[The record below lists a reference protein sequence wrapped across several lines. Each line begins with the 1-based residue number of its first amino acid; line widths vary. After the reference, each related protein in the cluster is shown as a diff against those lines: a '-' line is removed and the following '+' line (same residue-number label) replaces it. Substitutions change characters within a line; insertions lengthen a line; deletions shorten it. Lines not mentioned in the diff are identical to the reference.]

1 MKMFNIK
8 NPFLER
14 MAIDEKG
21 YPKDGLKEIV
31 LVGRSN
37 VGKSSLINAL
47 TNRKKLAY
55 TSSSPGKTRT
65 INFYNMDNKFRIVDL
80 PGYGY
85 AKISMKERERWKKII
100 EEYLI
105 KSENISLICQIID
118 VRHEPTKLDLIM
130 YDYIRSTGLNYL
142 IIANKLDKLKSS
154 QILKQ
159 ISVINK
165 SIPKLDKDLLIP
177 FSSQDK
183 RGVKEVLT
191 VFESIVDNK
200 KKKI

>member
-1 MKMFNIK
+1 MVIKMLKINE
-8 NPFLER
+8 PFLER
-14 MAIDEKG
+14 MAVDEKS

-37 VGKSSLINAL
+37 VGKSSFINAL

-65 INFYNMDNKFRIVDL
+65 INFYNIDNMFRIVDL

-85 AKISMKERERWKKII
+85 AKISMSEREKWKKII
-100 EEYLI
+100 EEYLV
-105 KSENISLICQIID
+105 KSQNIALICQIID
-118 VRHEPTKLDLIM
+118 VRHEPTKLDLMM
-130 YDYIRSTGLNYL
+130 YDYIQSTGTDYL

-159 ISVINK
+159 ISIIKKSLIN
-165 SIPKLDKDLLIP
+165 LEKDSLIP

-183 RGVKEVLT
+183 RGAKEVLNK
-191 VFESIVDNK
+191 FEEI
-200 KKKI
+200 I

>member
-1 MKMFNIK
+1 MLKINE
-8 NPFLER
+8 PFLER
-14 MAIDEKG
+14 MAVDEKS

-37 VGKSSLINAL
+37 VGKSSFINAL

-65 INFYNMDNKFRIVDL
+65 INFYNIDNMFRIVDL

-85 AKISMKERERWKKII
+85 AKISMSEREKWKKII
-100 EEYLI
+100 EEYLV
-105 KSENISLICQIID
+105 KSQNIALICQIID
-118 VRHEPTKLDLIM
+118 VRHEPTKLDLMM
-130 YDYIRSTGLNYL
+130 YDYIQSTGTDYL

-159 ISVINK
+159 ISIIKK
-165 SIPKLDKDLLIP
+165 SLNNLEKDSLIP

-183 RGVKEVLT
+183 RGVKEVLSK
-191 VFESIVDNK
+191 FEEI
-200 KKKI
+200 I

>member
-1 MKMFNIK
+1 MLKINE
-8 NPFLER
+8 PFLER
-14 MAIDEKG
+14 MAVDEKS

-37 VGKSSLINAL
+37 VGKSSFINAL

-85 AKISMKERERWKKII
+85 AKISMKEREKWKKII
-100 EEYLI
+100 EEYLV
-105 KSENISLICQIID
+105 KSQNIALICQIID
-118 VRHEPTKLDLIM
+118 IRHEPTKLDLMM
-130 YDYIRSTGLNYL
+130 YDYIRSTGTDYL

-154 QILKQ
+154 QVLKQ
-159 ISVINK
+159 VSIINK
-165 SIPKLDKDLLIP
+165 SLNDLDKDLLIP

-183 RGVKEVLT
+183 RGVKEVLNK
-191 VFESIVDNK
+191 FEEI
-200 KKKI
+200 I

>member
-1 MKMFNIK
+1 MLKINE
-8 NPFLER
+8 PFLER
-14 MAIDEKG
+14 MAVDEKS
-21 YPKDGLKEIV
+21 YPNDGLKEIV

-37 VGKSSLINAL
+37 VGKSSFINAL

-85 AKISMKERERWKKII
+85 AKISMKEREKWKKII
-100 EEYLI
+100 EEYLV
-105 KSENISLICQIID
+105 KSKNIALICQIID
-118 VRHEPTKLDLIM
+118 VRHEPTKLDMMM
-130 YDYIRSTGLNYL
+130 YDYILSTGSNYL

-154 QILKQ
+154 QVLKQ
-159 ISVINK
+159 LSIINK
-165 SIPKLDKDLLIP
+165 ALHNLKKDTLIP

-183 RGVKEVLT
+183 RGVKEVLAK
-191 VFESIVDNK
+191 FENI
-200 KKKI
+200 I

>member
-1 MKMFNIK
+1 MLKINE
-8 NPFLER
+8 PFLER
-14 MAIDEKG
+14 MAVDEKS

-37 VGKSSLINAL
+37 VGKSSFINAF

-65 INFYNMDNKFRIVDL
+65 INFYNIDNMFRIVDL

-85 AKISMKERERWKKII
+85 AKISMSEREKWKKII
-100 EEYLI
+100 EEYLV
-105 KSENISLICQIID
+105 KSQNIALICQIID
-118 VRHEPTKLDLIM
+118 VRHEPTKLDLMM
-130 YDYIRSTGLNYL
+130 YDYIQSTGTDYL

-159 ISVINK
+159 ISIIKKSLIN
-165 SIPKLDKDLLIP
+165 LEKDSLIP

-183 RGVKEVLT
+183 RGVKEVLNK
-191 VFESIVDNK
+191 FEEI
-200 KKKI
+200 I

>member
-1 MKMFNIK
+1 MVIKMLKINE
-8 NPFLER
+8 PFLER
-14 MAIDEKG
+14 MAVDEKS

-37 VGKSSLINAL
+37 VGKSSFINAL

-65 INFYNMDNKFRIVDL
+65 INFYNIDNMFRIVDL

-85 AKISMKERERWKKII
+85 AKISMSEREKWKKII
-100 EEYLI
+100 EEYLV
-105 KSENISLICQIID
+105 KSQNIALICQIID
-118 VRHEPTKLDLIM
+118 VRHEPTKLDLMM
-130 YDYIRSTGLNYL
+130 YDYIQSTGTDYL

-159 ISVINK
+159 ISIIKKSLIN
-165 SIPKLDKDLLIP
+165 LEKDSLIP

-183 RGVKEVLT
+183 RGVKEVLNK
-191 VFESIVDNK
+191 FEEIIK
-200 KKKI
+200 

>member
-1 MKMFNIK
+1 MLKINE
-8 NPFLER
+8 PFLER
-14 MAIDEKG
+14 MAVDEKS

-37 VGKSSLINAL
+37 VGKSSFINAL

-65 INFYNMDNKFRIVDL
+65 INFYNIDNMFRIVDL

-85 AKISMKERERWKKII
+85 AKISMSEREKWKKII
-100 EEYLI
+100 EEYLV
-105 KSENISLICQIID
+105 KSQNIALICQIID
-118 VRHEPTKLDLIM
+118 VRHEPTKLDLMM
-130 YDYIRSTGLNYL
+130 YDYIQSTGTDYL

-159 ISVINK
+159 ISIIKKSLIN
-165 SIPKLDKDLLIP
+165 LEKDGLIP

-183 RGVKEVLT
+183 RGVKEVLNK
-191 VFESIVDNK
+191 FEELI
-200 KKKI
+200 

>member
-1 MKMFNIK
+1 MVVKMLKINE
-8 NPFLER
+8 PFLER
-14 MAIDEKG
+14 MAVDEKS

-37 VGKSSLINAL
+37 VGKSSFINAL

-65 INFYNMDNKFRIVDL
+65 INFYNIDNMFRIVDL

-85 AKISMKERERWKKII
+85 AKISMSEREKWKKII
-100 EEYLI
+100 EEYLV
-105 KSENISLICQIID
+105 KSQNIALICQIID
-118 VRHEPTKLDLIM
+118 VRHEPTKLDLMM
-130 YDYIRSTGLNYL
+130 YDYIQSTGTDYL

-159 ISVINK
+159 ISIIKKSLIN
-165 SIPKLDKDLLIP
+165 LEKDSLIP

-183 RGVKEVLT
+183 RGVKEVLNK
-191 VFESIVDNK
+191 FEEI
-200 KKKI
+200 I

>member
-1 MKMFNIK
+1 MLKINE
-8 NPFLER
+8 PFLER
-14 MAIDEKG
+14 MAVDEKS

-37 VGKSSLINAL
+37 VGKSSFINAL

-85 AKISMKERERWKKII
+85 AKISMKEREKWKKII
-100 EEYLI
+100 EEYLV
-105 KSENISLICQIID
+105 KSQNIALICQIID
-118 VRHEPTKLDLIM
+118 IRHEPTKLDLMM
-130 YDYIRSTGLNYL
+130 YDYIRSTGTDYL

-154 QILKQ
+154 QVLKQ
-159 ISVINK
+159 VSIVNK
-165 SIPKLDKDLLIP
+165 SLHDLDKGLLIP

-183 RGVKEVLT
+183 RGVKEVLNK
-191 VFESIVDNK
+191 FEEI
-200 KKKI
+200 I

>member
-1 MKMFNIK
+1 MLKINE
-8 NPFLER
+8 PFLER
-14 MAIDEKG
+14 MAVDEKS
-21 YPKDGLKEIV
+21 YPNDGLKEIV

-37 VGKSSLINAL
+37 VGKSSFINAL

-85 AKISMKERERWKKII
+85 AKISMKEREKWKKII
-100 EEYLI
+100 EEYLV
-105 KSENISLICQIID
+105 KSKNIALICQIID
-118 VRHEPTKLDLIM
+118 VRHEPTKLDMMM
-130 YDYIRSTGLNYL
+130 YDYILSTGSNYL

-154 QILKQ
+154 QVLKQ
-159 ISVINK
+159 LSIINK
-165 SIPKLDKDLLIP
+165 VLHNLKKDALIP

-183 RGVKEVLT
+183 RGVKEVLAK
-191 VFESIVDNK
+191 FENI
-200 KKKI
+200 I

>member
-1 MKMFNIK
+1 MLKINE
-8 NPFLER
+8 PFLER
-14 MAIDEKG
+14 MAVDEKS

-37 VGKSSLINAL
+37 VGKSSFINAL

-85 AKISMKERERWKKII
+85 AKISMKEREKWKKII
-100 EEYLI
+100 EEYLV
-105 KSENISLICQIID
+105 KSQNIALICQIID
-118 VRHEPTKLDLIM
+118 IRHEPTKLDLMM
-130 YDYIRSTGLNYL
+130 YDYIRSTGTDYL

-159 ISVINK
+159 VSIINK
-165 SIPKLDKDLLIP
+165 SLNDLDKDLLIP

-183 RGVKEVLT
+183 RGVKEVLNK
-191 VFESIVDNK
+191 FEEI
-200 KKKI
+200 I

>member
-1 MKMFNIK
+1 MLKINE
-8 NPFLER
+8 PFLER
-14 MAIDEKG
+14 MAVDEKS
-21 YPKDGLKEIV
+21 YPKDNLKEIV

-37 VGKSSLINAL
+37 VGKSSFINAL

-65 INFYNMDNKFRIVDL
+65 INFYNIDNKFRIVDL

-85 AKISMKERERWKKII
+85 AKISMKEREKWKKII
-100 EEYLI
+100 EEYLV
-105 KSENISLICQIID
+105 KSENIALICQIID
-118 VRHEPTKLDLIM
+118 IRHEPTKLDLM
-130 YDYIRSTGLNYL
+130 MFDYIKSTGTDYL

-159 ISVINK
+159 ISIINK
-165 SIPKLDKDLLIP
+165 SLPGLDRDRLIA

-183 RGVKEVLT
+183 RGVEEVLKR
-191 VFESIVDNK
+191 FEDI
-200 KKKI
+200 II

>member
-1 MKMFNIK
+1 MLKINE
-8 NPFLER
+8 PFLER
-14 MAIDEKG
+14 MAVDEKS

-37 VGKSSLINAL
+37 VGKSSFINAL

-65 INFYNMDNKFRIVDL
+65 INFYNIDNMFRIVDL
-80 PGYGY
+80 PGYGC
-85 AKISMKERERWKKII
+85 AKISVSEREKWKKII
-100 EEYLI
+100 EEYLV
-105 KSENISLICQIID
+105 KSQNIALICQIID
-118 VRHEPTKLDLIM
+118 VRHEPTKLDLMM
-130 YDYIRSTGLNYL
+130 YDYIQSTGTDYL

-159 ISVINK
+159 ISIIKKSLIN
-165 SIPKLDKDLLIP
+165 LEKDSLIP

-183 RGVKEVLT
+183 RGVKEVLNK
-191 VFESIVDNK
+191 FEEIIK
-200 KKKI
+200 

>member
-1 MKMFNIK
+1 MLKINE
-8 NPFLER
+8 PFLER
-14 MAIDEKG
+14 MAVDEKS

-37 VGKSSLINAL
+37 VGKSSFINAL

-65 INFYNMDNKFRIVDL
+65 INFYNIDNMFRIVDL

-85 AKISMKERERWKKII
+85 AKISMSEREKWKKII
-100 EEYLI
+100 EEYLV
-105 KSENISLICQIID
+105 KSQNIALICQIID
-118 VRHEPTKLDLIM
+118 VRHESTKLDLMM
-130 YDYIRSTGLNYL
+130 YDYIQSTGTDYL

-159 ISVINK
+159 ISIIKKSLIN
-165 SIPKLDKDLLIP
+165 LEKDSLIP

-183 RGVKEVLT
+183 RGVKEVLNK
-191 VFESIVDNK
+191 FEEIIK
-200 KKKI
+200 

>member
-1 MKMFNIK
+1 MLKINE
-8 NPFLER
+8 PFLER
-14 MAIDEKG
+14 MAVDEKS

-37 VGKSSLINAL
+37 VGKSSFINAL

-65 INFYNMDNKFRIVDL
+65 INFYNIDNMFRIVDL

-85 AKISMKERERWKKII
+85 AKISMSEREKWKKII
-100 EEYLI
+100 EEYLV
-105 KSENISLICQIID
+105 KSQNIALICQIID
-118 VRHEPTKLDLIM
+118 VRHEPTKLDLMM
-130 YDYIRSTGLNYL
+130 YDYIQSTGSDYL

-159 ISVINK
+159 ISIIKK
-165 SIPKLDKDLLIP
+165 SLHNLDNDSLIP

-183 RGVKEVLT
+183 RGVKEVLNK
-191 VFESIVDNK
+191 FEEIIK
-200 KKKI
+200 

>member
-1 MKMFNIK
+1 MLKINE
-8 NPFLER
+8 PFLER
-14 MAIDEKG
+14 MAVDEKS

-37 VGKSSLINAL
+37 VGKSSFINAL

-65 INFYNMDNKFRIVDL
+65 INFYNIDNMFRIVDL

-85 AKISMKERERWKKII
+85 AKISMSEREKWKEII
-100 EEYLI
+100 EEYLV
-105 KSENISLICQIID
+105 KSQNIALICQIID
-118 VRHEPTKLDLIM
+118 VRHEPTKLDLMM
-130 YDYIRSTGLNYL
+130 YDYIQSTGTDYL

-159 ISVINK
+159 ISIIKKSLIN
-165 SIPKLDKDLLIP
+165 LEKDSLIP

-183 RGVKEVLT
+183 RGVKEVLNK
-191 VFESIVDNK
+191 FEEI
-200 KKKI
+200 I

>member
-1 MKMFNIK
+1 MLKINE
-8 NPFLER
+8 PFLER
-14 MAIDEKG
+14 MAVDEKS

-37 VGKSSLINAL
+37 VGKSSFINAL

-65 INFYNMDNKFRIVDL
+65 INFYNIDNMFRIVDL

-85 AKISMKERERWKKII
+85 AKISMSEREKWKKII
-100 EEYLI
+100 EEYLV
-105 KSENISLICQIID
+105 KSQNIALICQIID
-118 VRHEPTKLDLIM
+118 VRHEPTKLDLMM
-130 YDYIRSTGLNYL
+130 YDYIQSTGTDYL

-159 ISVINK
+159 ISIIKKSLIN
-165 SIPKLDKDLLIP
+165 LEKDSLIP

-183 RGVKEVLT
+183 RGVKEVLNK
-191 VFESIVDNK
+191 FEEI
-200 KKKI
+200 I

>member
-1 MKMFNIK
+1 MLKINE
-8 NPFLER
+8 PFLER
-14 MAIDEKG
+14 MAVDEKS

-37 VGKSSLINAL
+37 VGKSSFINAL

-65 INFYNMDNKFRIVDL
+65 INFYNIDNMFRIVDL

-85 AKISMKERERWKKII
+85 AKISMSEREKWKKII
-100 EEYLI
+100 EEYLV
-105 KSENISLICQIID
+105 KSQNIALICQIID
-118 VRHEPTKLDLIM
+118 VRHEPTKLDLMM
-130 YDYIRSTGLNYL
+130 YDYIQSTGTDYL

-159 ISVINK
+159 ISIIKKSLIN
-165 SIPKLDKDLLIP
+165 LDNDSLIP

-183 RGVKEVLT
+183 RGVKEVLNK
-191 VFESIVDNK
+191 FEEIIK
-200 KKKI
+200 

>member
-1 MKMFNIK
+1 MVIKMLKINE
-8 NPFLER
+8 PFLER
-14 MAIDEKG
+14 MAVDEKS

-37 VGKSSLINAL
+37 VGKSSFINAL

-65 INFYNMDNKFRIVDL
+65 INFYNIDNMFRIVDL

-85 AKISMKERERWKKII
+85 AKISMSEREKWKKII
-100 EEYLI
+100 EEYLV
-105 KSENISLICQIID
+105 KSQNIALICQIID
-118 VRHEPTKLDLIM
+118 VRHEPTKLDLMM
-130 YDYIRSTGLNYL
+130 YDYIQSTGTDYL

-159 ISVINK
+159 ISIIKKSLIN
-165 SIPKLDKDLLIP
+165 LEKDSLIP

-183 RGVKEVLT
+183 RGVKEVLNK
-191 VFESIVDNK
+191 FEEI
-200 KKKI
+200 I

>member
-1 MKMFNIK
+1 MVIKMLNI
-8 NPFLER
+8 NEPFLER
-14 MAIDEKG
+14 MAVDEKS

-37 VGKSSLINAL
+37 VGKSSFINAL

-85 AKISMKERERWKKII
+85 AKISMKEREKWKKII
-100 EEYLI
+100 EEYLV
-105 KSENISLICQIID
+105 KSQNIALICQVID
-118 VRHEPTKLDLIM
+118 IRHEPTKLDLMM
-130 YDYIRSTGLNYL
+130 YDYIRSTGTDYL

-159 ISVINK
+159 VSIINK
-165 SIPKLDKDLLIP
+165 SLHDLDKDLLIP

-183 RGVKEVLT
+183 RGVKEVLNK
-191 VFESIVDNK
+191 FEEI
-200 KKKI
+200 I

>member
-1 MKMFNIK
+1 MLKIID
-8 NPFLER
+8 PFLER
-14 MAIDEKG
+14 MAVDESA
-21 YPKDGLKEIV
+21 YPKDALKEIV

-37 VGKSSLINAL
+37 VGKSSFINAL

-65 INFYNMDNKFRIVDL
+65 INFYNMDKKFRIVDL

-85 AKISMKERERWKKII
+85 AKISMKDREKWKKII
-100 EEYLI
+100 EEYLV
-105 KSENISLICQIID
+105 KSQNITLICQIID
-118 VRHEPTKLDLIM
+118 IRHEPTKLDLMM
-130 YDYIRSTGLNYL
+130 YDYIKSIGIDYL

-159 ISVINK
+159 LSIISK
-165 SIPKLDKDLLIP
+165 SLPGLDKDRLIA

-183 RGVKEVLT
+183 RGVEEVLEK
-191 VFESIVDNK
+191 FEEI
-200 KKKI
+200 IE

>member
-1 MKMFNIK
+1 MLKINE
-8 NPFLER
+8 PFLER
-14 MAIDEKG
+14 MAVDEKS

-37 VGKSSLINAL
+37 VGKSSFINAL

-65 INFYNMDNKFRIVDL
+65 INFYNIDNMFRIVDL

-85 AKISMKERERWKKII
+85 AKISMSEREKWKKII
-100 EEYLI
+100 EEYLV
-105 KSENISLICQIID
+105 KSQNIALICQIID
-118 VRHEPTKLDLIM
+118 VRHEPTKLDLMM
-130 YDYIRSTGLNYL
+130 YDYIQSIGTDYL

-159 ISVINK
+159 ISIIKKSLIN
-165 SIPKLDKDLLIP
+165 LEKDSLIP

-183 RGVKEVLT
+183 RGVKEVLNK
-191 VFESIVDNK
+191 FEEI
-200 KKKI
+200 I

>member
-1 MKMFNIK
+1 MLKINE
-8 NPFLER
+8 PFLER
-14 MAIDEKG
+14 MAVDEKS

-37 VGKSSLINAL
+37 VGKSSFINAL

-65 INFYNMDNKFRIVDL
+65 INFYNIDNMFRIVDL

-85 AKISMKERERWKKII
+85 AKISMSEREKWKKII
-100 EEYLI
+100 EEYLV
-105 KSENISLICQIID
+105 KSKNIALICQIID
-118 VRHEPTKLDLIM
+118 VRHEPTKLDLMM
-130 YDYIRSTGLNYL
+130 YDYIQSTGTDYL

-159 ISVINK
+159 ISIIKK
-165 SIPKLDKDLLIP
+165 SLHNLDNDSLIS

-183 RGVKEVLT
+183 RGVKEVLNK
-191 VFESIVDNK
+191 FEEI
-200 KKKI
+200 I

>member
-1 MKMFNIK
+1 MLKINE
-8 NPFLER
+8 PFLER
-14 MAIDEKG
+14 MAVDEKS

-37 VGKSSLINAL
+37 VGKSSFINAL

-65 INFYNMDNKFRIVDL
+65 INFYNIDNMFRIVDL

-85 AKISMKERERWKKII
+85 AKISMSEREKWKKII
-100 EEYLI
+100 EEYLV
-105 KSENISLICQIID
+105 KSQNIALICQIID
-118 VRHEPTKLDLIM
+118 VRHEPTKLDLMM
-130 YDYIRSTGLNYL
+130 YDYIQSTGTDYL

-159 ISVINK
+159 ISIIKKSLIN
-165 SIPKLDKDLLIP
+165 LDNDSLIP

-183 RGVKEVLT
+183 RGVKEVLNK
-191 VFESIVDNK
+191 FEEI
-200 KKKI
+200 I

>member
-1 MKMFNIK
+1 MLKINE
-8 NPFLER
+8 PFLER
-14 MAIDEKG
+14 MAVDEKS
-21 YPKDGLKEIV
+21 YPNDGLKEIV

-37 VGKSSLINAL
+37 VGKSSFINAL

-85 AKISMKERERWKKII
+85 AKISMKEREKWKKII
-100 EEYLI
+100 EEYLV
-105 KSENISLICQIID
+105 KSKNIALICQIID
-118 VRHEPTKLDLIM
+118 VRHEPTKLDMMM
-130 YDYIRSTGLNYL
+130 YDYILSTGSNYL

-154 QILKQ
+154 QVLKQ
-159 ISVINK
+159 LSIINK
-165 SIPKLDKDLLIP
+165 ALHNLKKDALIP

-183 RGVKEVLT
+183 RGVKEVLAK
-191 VFESIVDNK
+191 FEDI
-200 KKKI
+200 I

>member
-1 MKMFNIK
+1 MVIKMLRINE
-8 NPFLER
+8 PFLER
-14 MAIDEKG
+14 MAVDEKS
-21 YPKDGLKEIV
+21 YPNDGLKEIV

-37 VGKSSLINAL
+37 VGKSSFINAL

-85 AKISMKERERWKKII
+85 AKISMKEREKWKKII
-100 EEYLI
+100 EEYLV
-105 KSENISLICQIID
+105 KSKNIALICQIID
-118 VRHEPTKLDLIM
+118 VRHEPTKLDMMM
-130 YDYIRSTGLNYL
+130 YDYILSTGSNYL

-154 QILKQ
+154 QVLKQ
-159 ISVINK
+159 LSIVNK
-165 SIPKLDKDLLIP
+165 ALHNLKKDALIP

-183 RGVKEVLT
+183 RGVKEVLAK
-191 VFESIVDNK
+191 FEDI
-200 KKKI
+200 I

>member
-1 MKMFNIK
+1 MVIKMLKINE
-8 NPFLER
+8 PFLER
-14 MAIDEKG
+14 MAVDEKS

-37 VGKSSLINAL
+37 VGKSSFINAL

-85 AKISMKERERWKKII
+85 AKISMKEREKWKKII
-100 EEYLI
+100 EEYLV
-105 KSENISLICQIID
+105 KSQNIALICQIID
-118 VRHEPTKLDLIM
+118 IRHEPTKLDLMM
-130 YDYIRSTGLNYL
+130 YDYIRSTGTDYL

-154 QILKQ
+154 QVLKQ
-159 ISVINK
+159 VSIVNK
-165 SIPKLDKDLLIP
+165 SLHDLDKGLLIP

-183 RGVKEVLT
+183 RGVKEVLNK
-191 VFESIVDNK
+191 FEEI
-200 KKKI
+200 I

>member
-1 MKMFNIK
+1 MLKINE
-8 NPFLER
+8 PFLER
-14 MAIDEKG
+14 MAVDEKS

-37 VGKSSLINAL
+37 VGKSSFINAL

-85 AKISMKERERWKKII
+85 AKISMKEREKWKKII
-100 EEYLI
+100 EEYLA
-105 KSENISLICQIID
+105 KSQNIALICQIID
-118 VRHEPTKLDLIM
+118 IRHEPTKLDLMM
-130 YDYIRSTGLNYL
+130 YDYIRSTGTDYL

-159 ISVINK
+159 VSIINK
-165 SIPKLDKDLLIP
+165 SLHDLDKNLLIS

-183 RGVKEVLT
+183 RGVKEVLNK
-191 VFESIVDNK
+191 FEEI
-200 KKKI
+200 I

>member
-1 MKMFNIK
+1 MVIKMLKINE
-8 NPFLER
+8 PFLER
-14 MAIDEKG
+14 MAVDEKS
-21 YPKDGLKEIV
+21 YPNDGLKEIV

-37 VGKSSLINAL
+37 VGKSSFINAL

-85 AKISMKERERWKKII
+85 AKISMKEREKWKKII
-100 EEYLI
+100 EEYLV
-105 KSENISLICQIID
+105 KSKNIALICQIID
-118 VRHEPTKLDLIM
+118 VRHEPTKLDMMM
-130 YDYIRSTGLNYL
+130 YDYILSTGSNYL

-154 QILKQ
+154 QVLKQ
-159 ISVINK
+159 LSIINK
-165 SIPKLDKDLLIP
+165 ALHNLKKDALIP

-183 RGVKEVLT
+183 RGVKEVLAK
-191 VFESIVDNK
+191 FEDI
-200 KKKI
+200 I

>member
-1 MKMFNIK
+1 MLKINE
-8 NPFLER
+8 PFLER
-14 MAIDEKG
+14 MAVDEKS
-21 YPKDGLKEIV
+21 YPTDGLKEIV

-37 VGKSSLINAL
+37 VGKSSFINAL

-85 AKISMKERERWKKII
+85 AKISMKEREKWKKII
-100 EEYLI
+100 EEYLV
-105 KSENISLICQIID
+105 KSQNIALICQIID
-118 VRHEPTKLDLIM
+118 IRHEPTKLDLMM
-130 YDYIRSTGLNYL
+130 YDYIRSTGTDYL

-154 QILKQ
+154 QVLKQ
-159 ISVINK
+159 VSIINK
-165 SIPKLDKDLLIP
+165 SLHDLDKGLLIP

-183 RGVKEVLT
+183 RGVKEVLNK
-191 VFESIVDNK
+191 FEEI
-200 KKKI
+200 I

>member
-1 MKMFNIK
+1 MVIKMLKINE
-8 NPFLER
+8 PFLER
-14 MAIDEKG
+14 MAVDEKS
-21 YPKDGLKEIV
+21 YPNDGLKEIV

-37 VGKSSLINAL
+37 VGKSSFINAL

-85 AKISMKERERWKKII
+85 AKISMKEREKWKKII
-100 EEYLI
+100 EEYLV
-105 KSENISLICQIID
+105 KSKNIALICQIID
-118 VRHEPTKLDLIM
+118 VRHEPTKLDMMM
-130 YDYIRSTGLNYL
+130 YDYILSTGSNYL

-154 QILKQ
+154 QVLKQ
-159 ISVINK
+159 LSIINK
-165 SIPKLDKDLLIP
+165 VLHNLKKDALIP

-183 RGVKEVLT
+183 RGVKEVLAK
-191 VFESIVDNK
+191 FENI
-200 KKKI
+200 I

>member
-1 MKMFNIK
+1 MLKINE
-8 NPFLER
+8 PFLER
-14 MAIDEKG
+14 MAVDEKS

-37 VGKSSLINAL
+37 VGKSSFINAL

-85 AKISMKERERWKKII
+85 AKISMKEREKWKKII
-100 EEYLI
+100 EEYLV
-105 KSENISLICQIID
+105 KSQNIALICQIID
-118 VRHEPTKLDLIM
+118 IRHEPTKLDLMM
-130 YDYIRSTGLNYL
+130 YDYIRSTGTDYL

-154 QILKQ
+154 QVLKQ
-159 ISVINK
+159 VSIINK
-165 SIPKLDKDLLIP
+165 SLHDLDKGFLIP

-183 RGVKEVLT
+183 RGVKEVLNK
-191 VFESIVDNK
+191 FEEI
-200 KKKI
+200 I

>member
-1 MKMFNIK
+1 MLKINE
-8 NPFLER
+8 PFLER
-14 MAIDEKG
+14 MAVDEKS

-37 VGKSSLINAL
+37 VGKSSFINAL

-65 INFYNMDNKFRIVDL
+65 INFYNIDNMFRIVDL

-85 AKISMKERERWKKII
+85 AKISMSEREKWKKII
-100 EEYLI
+100 EEYLV
-105 KSENISLICQIID
+105 KSQNIALICQIID
-118 VRHEPTKLDLIM
+118 VRHEPTKLDLMM
-130 YDYIRSTGLNYL
+130 YDYIQSTGTDYL

-159 ISVINK
+159 ISIIKKSLIN
-165 SIPKLDKDLLIP
+165 LEKDSLIS

-183 RGVKEVLT
+183 RGVKEVLNK
-191 VFESIVDNK
+191 FEEI
-200 KKKI
+200 I

>member
-1 MKMFNIK
+1 MVIKMLKINE
-8 NPFLER
+8 PFLER
-14 MAIDEKG
+14 MAVDEKS

-37 VGKSSLINAL
+37 VGKSSFINAL

-85 AKISMKERERWKKII
+85 AKISMKEREKWKKII
-100 EEYLI
+100 EEYLV
-105 KSENISLICQIID
+105 KSQNIALICQIID
-118 VRHEPTKLDLIM
+118 IRHEPTKLDLMM
-130 YDYIRSTGLNYL
+130 YDYIRSTGTDYL

-154 QILKQ
+154 QVLKQ
-159 ISVINK
+159 VSIINK
-165 SIPKLDKDLLIP
+165 SLNDLDKDLLIP

-183 RGVKEVLT
+183 RGVKEVLNK
-191 VFESIVDNK
+191 FEEI
-200 KKKI
+200 I

>member
-1 MKMFNIK
+1 MVIKMLKINE
-8 NPFLER
+8 PFLER
-14 MAIDEKG
+14 MAGDEKS
-21 YPKDGLKEIV
+21 YPNDGLKEIV

-37 VGKSSLINAL
+37 VGKSSFINAL

-85 AKISMKERERWKKII
+85 AKISMKEREKWKKII
-100 EEYLI
+100 EEYLV
-105 KSENISLICQIID
+105 KSKNIALICQIID
-118 VRHEPTKLDLIM
+118 VRHEPTKLDMMM
-130 YDYIRSTGLNYL
+130 YDYILSTGSNYL

-154 QILKQ
+154 QVLKQ
-159 ISVINK
+159 LSIINK
-165 SIPKLDKDLLIP
+165 VLHNLKKDALIP

-183 RGVKEVLT
+183 RGVKEVLAK
-191 VFESIVDNK
+191 FENI
-200 KKKI
+200 I

>member
-1 MKMFNIK
+1 MLKINE
-8 NPFLER
+8 PFLER
-14 MAIDEKG
+14 IAVDEKS

-37 VGKSSLINAL
+37 VGKSSFINAL

-85 AKISMKERERWKKII
+85 AKISMKEREKWKKII

-105 KSENISLICQIID
+105 KSQNIALICQIID
-118 VRHEPTKLDLIM
+118 IRHEPTKLDLMM
-130 YDYIRSTGLNYL
+130 YDYIRSTGTDYL

-154 QILKQ
+154 QVLKQ
-159 ISVINK
+159 VSIINK
-165 SIPKLDKDLLIP
+165 SLHDLDKDLLIP
-177 FSSQDK
+177 FSAQDK
-183 RGVKEVLT
+183 RGVKEVLNK
-191 VFESIVDNK
+191 FEEI
-200 KKKI
+200 I